1 VIAVD
6 TNILVYAHRLD
17 SAFHSVANQ
26 KLTELAEN
34 VNAWGLPWPCIH
46 EFLAIVTHP
55 RIYKTPTP
63 LDAAL
68 TQIEAWLESPTLHLI
83 GELGDYWPILK
94 ALARQGKII
103 GPRIHDARIAA
114 LCLQNNVSL
123 LWSSDRDFSRMEGL
137 KVENPL
143 VN

>member
-1 VIAVD
+1 
-6 TNILVYAHRLD
+6 
-17 SAFHSVANQ
+17 
-26 KLTELAEN
+26 
-34 VNAWGLPWPCIH
+34 
-46 EFLAIVTHP
+46 VTHP